1 MLNKKIITL
10 TAATL
15 VALSGSAFA
24 ATVTTAVPA
33 ASNNNPFYVGV
44 LGGYGK
50 VNTKNTG
57 TSENK
62 NKGFDFG
69 VNGGYMATQNFGAE
83 VGYQQYANVK
93 LGNGEE
99 LKNNYNIHLAGVA
112 VMPIA
117 SNLNVFGKLGVA
129 DVHSTAKSSSAH
141 TSKSEVAAFMAAGVG
156 YKVTQNIQISTE
168 IDATTKHNDVA
179 AMYSANVGV
188 NYLF

>member
-1 MLNKKIITL
+1 MLNKKIIAL

-50 VNTKNTG
+50 VNDKFGGAGSTVT
-57 TSENK
+57 ENK

-83 VGYQQYANVK
+83 IGYQQYANVK
-93 LGNGEE
+93 LGNGQE

-117 SNLNVFGKLGVA
+117 SNLNVFGKLGIA
-129 DVHSTAKSSSAH
+129 DVHTSAKG
-141 TSKSEVAAFMAAGVG
+141 AGQRISNLNLLHLWPLVL
-156 YKVTQNIQISTE
+156 VT
-168 IDATTKHNDVA
+168 K
-179 AMYSANVGV
+179 
-188 NYLF
+188 